1 MPAIDAWLV
10 PSAIV
15 CPRSGVC
22 LLWCSAI
29 WSPKPPAVHL
39 TVPLPSVLVTRQDI
53 TINQHINMLICWLPK
68 CGSKLDDTLMR
79 LMSTKHVWG
88 GLRQAILEINPTHSV
103 IKARKSATLGGL
115 HRYFCLK
122 TYFSF
127 IEGKAFG
134 SPGQK
139 CFDICQYCCKQVE
152 IYNDILILL

>member
-53 TINQHINMLICWLPK
+53 TINQHINMLVAQVWVKVGWYAHATHVDKACVGGDARPFW
-68 CGSKLDDTLMR
+68 R
-79 LMSTKHVWG
+79 STPPTP
-88 GLRQAILEINPTHSV
+88 LSRQGNPPPLEACIDIFV
-103 IKARKSATLGGL
+103 YVYIKA
-115 HRYFCLK
+115 
-122 TYFSF
+122 YFSF

-134 SPGQK
+134 SPGKK
-139 CFDICQYCCKQVE
+139 CVDICQYCCKKVE
-152 IYNDILILL
+152 I